1 MHQPAVPTALFDPS
15 GQPIWANDGWRLA
28 FAGCPDDAL
37 GAAVASAPL
46 ADYKGECSPDGQR
59 KVLVEA
65 VSTGFVATLAPDRP
79 PCEEV
84 GMALRSLVHELNN
97 HLHVSASV
105 AEMLSEVA
113 QVDPEDEV
121 LLTDLMGSCRRAV
134 RLAEQ
139 LRAVG
144 RALSEPADSVDVS
157 ALLDDASLGWP
168 TDSQVMLV
176 IESSSV
182 ADQQLRCEAVVAQQA
197 LDNLLSEA
205 RAAASAGSSV
215 MVTGRAGGGTLRLRF
230 DTLTDTDAD
239 ELRQHVDE
247 PFARQA
253 SGRLHSG
260 TEIGLARL
268 LVRLIGGD
276 LSFEAPVPRRARWT
290 LTLPTA

>member
-1 MHQPAVPTALFDPS
+1 MHQPTVPIALFDES
-15 GQPIWANDGWRLA
+15 GQPVWANDGWRLA
-28 FAGCPDDAL
+28 FAGRPENEL
-37 GAAVASAPL
+37 GSRIASAPL
-46 ADYKGECSPDGQR
+46 TGGRGELTADGQQT
-59 KVLVEA
+59 VVIQA
-65 VSTGFVATLAPDRP
+65 VPTGLLATLATADS

-84 GMALRSLVHELNN
+84 GIALRSLVHDLNN

-105 AEMLSEVA
+105 AEMLAEVA
-113 QVDPEDEV
+113 QVDPDDEV
-121 LLTDLMGSCRRAV
+121 LLTDLQSSCRRAV

-157 ALLDDASLGWP
+157 ALLDDATLGWP
-168 TDSQVMLV
+168 TDCAVALV
-176 IESSSV
+176 IESTSV
-182 ADQQLRCEAVVAQQA
+182 ADQVLRCEAVVAQQA
-197 LDNLLSEA
+197 VDNVLSEA
-205 RAAASAGSSV
+205 RSAANPGSSV
-215 MVTGRAGGGTLRLRF
+215 MVTGRAAGGALQLRF
-230 DTLTDTDAD
+230 DTLSDSDAD

-260 TEIGLARL
+260 TEVGLARL

-276 LSFEAPVPRRARWT
+276 LSFETPVPRRARWT